1 MKSAFMKMLMG
12 TRSRPPTPSAQERL
26 ALLAARSSWDVK
38 ASPIRPPKLRGTPA
52 QNREAEDFMRGYP
65 VKEKRDA

>member
-38 ASPIRPPKLRGTPA
+38 ASPIRPP
-52 QNREAEDFMRGYP
+52 